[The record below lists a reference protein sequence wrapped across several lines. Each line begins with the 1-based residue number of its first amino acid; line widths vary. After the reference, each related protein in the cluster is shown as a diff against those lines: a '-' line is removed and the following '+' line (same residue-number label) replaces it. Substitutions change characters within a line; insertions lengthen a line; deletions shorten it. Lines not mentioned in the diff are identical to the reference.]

1 MTNQINKNIFI
12 VNCEKSVFEESF
24 SRKRNSDIINHYEIK
39 QRLTNNDLFKTPPSN
54 EIVEYQII
62 KKLNSFRK
70 CKKTEFLFFFTE
82 SINENIISGIK
93 SIFTDCEFP
102 VIYHL
107 LVEDPDKVKIK
118 NQEFNSVQKLEI

>member
-1 MTNQINKNIFI
+1 MNQINKNVFI

-39 QRLTNNDLFKTPPSN
+39 QRLTNNDVFKTPPSN

-62 KKLNSFRK
+62 KKLNSFGK
-70 CKKTEFLFFFTE
+70 CKKTEFLFFFAETVND
-82 SINENIISGIK
+82 SILNGIK
-93 SIFTDCEFP
+93 SVFSDCEFP
-102 VIYHL
+102 VIYNL

-118 NQEFNSVQKLEI
+118 NQEFNSVQRLEI